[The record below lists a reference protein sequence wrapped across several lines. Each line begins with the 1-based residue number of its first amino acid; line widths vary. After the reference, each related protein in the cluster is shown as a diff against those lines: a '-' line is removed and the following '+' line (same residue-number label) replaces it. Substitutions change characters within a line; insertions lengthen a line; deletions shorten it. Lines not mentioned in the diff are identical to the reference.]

1 MGGHTITPPQSYSYY
16 GCLDKDRTPAHKCA
30 QKQINTEIVDTA
42 VINKIKHTFLNS
54 EALLRIADKMRQQY
68 ATLKDYVE
76 DEIHAKT
83 SQMTGAIKRRNNLY
97 CLVEQGI
104 NDDYT

>member
-1 MGGHTITPPQSYSYY
+1 
-16 GCLDKDRTPAHKCA
+16 
-30 QKQINTEIVDTA
+30 
-42 VINKIKHTFLNS
+42 
-54 EALLRIADKMRQQY
+54 MRQQY

-76 DEIHAKT
+76 DEFMLKT

-104 NDDYT
+104 NDDYTLGRISAVNAEVEKLKPRLTILKIKRTLRC